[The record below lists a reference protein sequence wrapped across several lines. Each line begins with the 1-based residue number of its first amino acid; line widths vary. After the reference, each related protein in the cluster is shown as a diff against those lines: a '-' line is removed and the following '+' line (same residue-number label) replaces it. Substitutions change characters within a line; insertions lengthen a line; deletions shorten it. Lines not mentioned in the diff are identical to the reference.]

1 MNNKKTAGK
10 YIKVFAISW
19 LLSMALFVLSVVLKS
34 EVPVAAQI
42 ALGAMV
48 LLIAVYFAIG
58 GFHYIEIESE
68 KDLFRIK
75 YFNLFP
81 MGREYKSI
89 QIPRSRYRKHE
100 VKPSFNGLFHHLFI
114 YEQTASGL
122 ARYPSIGFSALSA
135 DERKLILSFLK
146 KMKK

>member
-10 YIKVFAISW
+10 YIKIFAISW
-19 LLSMALFVLSVVLKS
+19 LAALALFVLSVVLKS
-34 EVPVAAQI
+34 DIPVAGQV
-42 ALGAMV
+42 ALGALV
-48 LLIAVYFAIG
+48 VLIAVFFANG

-89 QIPRSRYRKHE
+89 QIPWSRYRKHE
-100 VKPSFNGLFHHLFI
+100 IKPSFNGLFHHLYV
-114 YEQTASGL
+114 YEQTGGGL

-135 DERKLILSFLK
+135 DERKKILTFFK
-146 KMKK
+146 KMEK